1 MRTYSGDTILRIPK
15 RTNDEDGFPREMQQ
29 RVATIYFAGDAYGG
43 DERIEYI
50 RRELAPLSEG

>member
-1 MRTYSGDTILRIPK
+1 MHSHTILRIPK
-15 RTNDEDGFPREMQQ
+15 RTNDEDGFLREIQQ
-29 RVATIYFAGDAYGG
+29 RVAKGYIAGDAYGG